1 MVEIR
6 EMQIDDLENVLAIEK
21 ENFSVPWDANGFF
34 SFMIREGTAFLVAEE
49 NGKILGYAGLISA
62 ADEGDITNVSVSKTR
77 RQKGIGN
84 SLLEGLLDKARSF
97 ELKKIFLEVRAS
109 NEAAVRLYEKKLF
122 QQVGVRKGYYT
133 EPVED
138 ALLMCKEL

>member
-1 MVEIR
+1 MFEIR

-109 NEAAVRLYEKKLF
+109 NEAAIRLYEKKSF

>member
-6 EMQIDDLENVLAIEK
+6 EMQIDDLENVLVIEK

-62 ADEGDITNVSVSKTR
+62 ADEGDITNVSVSKTS

-84 SLLEGLLDKARSF
+84 SLLEGLLDRARSF

-109 NEAAVRLYEKKLF
+109 NEAAIRLYEKNSF

-138 ALLMCKEL
+138 ALLMCREL